1 MIRAVPGIAAAATAL
16 ALSACED
23 APSTSV
29 EDSPSIVAEDEA
41 GDADWASTSPPIFRG
56 VGQEPGWIVRIYP
69 DYIVYE
75 ADYGERTVRVRTPE
89 AEAGEDTVRYVTD
102 ELTVEIADGE
112 CADVM
117 SGARYGASV
126 TVIEDGRSLSG
137 CGGEELAS
145 AEEVN

>member
-1 MIRAVPGIAAAATAL
+1 MIRAVPGIAVAATAL

-41 GDADWASTSPPIFRG
+41 GDGDWAPTSPPIFRG

-89 AEAGEDTVRYVTD
+89 AAASEDTVRYVTD

-137 CGGEELAS
+137 CGGEELS
-145 AEEVN
+145 GPEEGA

>member
-29 EDSPSIVAEDEA
+29 EDTPSIVAEDDA
-41 GDADWASTSPPIFRG
+41 GDADWAPTSPPIFRG